1 MDEVKR
7 LLKEGKVTPDQLR
20 EAATCPSCP
29 PTPLTLDQVTKDQRS
44 EAWLKARE
52 GRVTASDCAAICV
65 SSAHWKWRAK
75 NRFHA
80 DHTPG

>member
-1 MDEVKR
+1 MEEVKR
-7 LLKEGKVTPDQLR
+7 LLKEGKVSCDDLR
-20 EAATCPSCP
+20 SLATCASCGP
-29 PTPLTLDQVTKDQRS
+29 DPLPLDQVTKDQRS

-65 SSAHWKWRAK
+65 SSASWKWGVK

-80 DHTPG
+80 DPAPG